1 MKQLFKSFFIT
12 LFITIFLGFGML
24 FLMNFNLGSKS
35 KNELSV
41 QTEISK
47 KANRQATKDD
57 VLNILQLINLKNKK
71 IISEIVIN
79 PISKNVEVNRFNSSD
94 DFNNDEVLG
103 KIYDYGG
110 VNYLLKKI
118 NQKFNKKINKYIVIN
133 GRENLEQILDAV
145 GNLKI
150 KKELYDDLKNS
161 EIGIKYFIMDGAGF
175 LKLIEYDNN
184 FVLVNKIIKQYFVKK
199 LPMLKT
205 EIGEKTF
212 KEIINLVDS
221 NISYRDYKNLTEINL
236 EDLK

>member
-12 LFITIFLGFGML
+12 LFITIFFGFGML

-145 GNLKI
+145 GNLNI

-161 EIGIKYFIMDGAGF
+161 EIDIKYFIMDGAGF